1 MAAARGCVGGRPRDD
16 DVYGLSPESPDL
28 RPCYRVKMGEV
39 KTDPL
44 GPRRTHIDPNEPY
57 ELTYWTKKLGIT
69 SLQLLEAIRIV
80 GTSAE
85 AVERHFEG
93 S

>member
-1 MAAARGCVGGRPRDD
+1 MA
-16 DVYGLSPESPDL
+16 
-28 RPCYRVKMGEV
+28 EV
-39 KTDPL
+39 KTDPQ
-44 GPRRTHIDPNEPY
+44 GPRRTHIDADEPY
-57 ELTYWTKKLGIT
+57 ELVYWTKKLGIT
-69 SLQLLEAIRIV
+69 SLQLLEAIRTV